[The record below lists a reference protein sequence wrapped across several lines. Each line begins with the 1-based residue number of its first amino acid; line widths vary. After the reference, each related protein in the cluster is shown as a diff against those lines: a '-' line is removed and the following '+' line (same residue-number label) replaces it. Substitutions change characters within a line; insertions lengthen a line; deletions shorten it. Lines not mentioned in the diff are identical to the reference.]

1 MGLRFRTEFSITG
14 SAWERWVFH
23 SEAGSEEMAEMMVD
37 LRREIWPYYWWRI
50 VDTENN
56 TIIVYHPYGDRHIKS
71 NWIREGF

>member
-1 MGLRFRTEFSITG
+1 
-14 SAWERWVFH
+14 
-23 SEAGSEEMAEMMVD
+23 MAEMMVD